1 MKITLYRD
9 CVVRDTYSR
18 VFSPT
23 VFEDYLATLTKTD
36 FDIDSSYAIMGGSF
50 SFDWGIVNAA
60 SPYVYNYMKIDDDD
74 NDIMFYAFIN
84 RVDLANGCVV
94 ISYTNDIWHTFIGGC
109 RMYDSLVNQSKHT
122 PTGKYHFLPIDYL
135 TNERLNWTSLEEFE
149 TIGMT
154 PGTDSL
160 IMAIEAQIYNTRG
173 SGAGASERFPFVM
186 FTEILNRNSQ
196 GFCSI
201 KEAEAFLSVFLTR
214 QGQNKTPDDWVIYFN
229 NQAVSSPIVPK
240 REFENVYGDA
250 GFTFEVINIFYLRKS
265 WMTRFFNK
273 YTIKE
278 NVFLKKTGVPVKYE
292 PYYFEYD
299 NPITGLTDSVMM
311 YTVFQNLDDP
321 SISMVNIAPNG
332 DLYKLKDYEIP
343 VNYKITGIG
352 PYTTVM
358 SAQNNGTTNTM
369 SLLCSV
375 SNFGFRLYLNIYGQ
389 MFEITEFFKLN
400 VPFTAING
408 ETAQLRR
415 LADEEKR
422 DKAITKMVTGTI
434 SGIGKEIQNW
444 TGTSSGTRGAAVAN
458 KIGGTLQNI
467 AKTTET
473 IVTAAIDIKTANA
486 SKYQTNYGQ
495 DVESDSAIN
504 IYYGLGYF
512 TLAAVD
518 NQEEVDFAIDNY
530 GYSMGVVPTT
540 DLPYNPF
547 NLESGYNPTSYS
559 RINLFG
565 SCPQNTLNQ
574 LEGILIKGTK
584 IYYSLEEV
592 NGSTN

>member
-1 MKITLYRD
+1 MKITLYKD

-50 SFDWGIVNAA
+50 SFDWSLVNAA
-60 SPYVYNYMKIDDDD
+60 SPYVYNYMKVDDDD
-74 NDIMFYAFIN
+74 NGIMFYAFVN

-109 RMYDSLVNQSKHT
+109 RMYDSLINQSKHA

-135 TNERLNWTSLEEFE
+135 TNEGLTWNSLEDFE

-154 PGTDSL
+154 SGTDSL
-160 IMAIEAQIYNTRG
+160 IMAIEAQIYNTRSSG
-173 SGAGASERFPFVM
+173 SGSSERFPIVM
-186 FTEILNRNSQ
+186 FTEVLNRDSN
-196 GFCSI
+196 GFYSI

-214 QGQNKTPDDWVIYFN
+214 QGQNKTPGNNLIYFN
-229 NQAVSSPIVPK
+229 NQAVSSPIVPV
-240 REFENVYGDA
+240 RNFANLYGDA

-265 WMTRFFNK
+265 WMDAFFNK
-273 YTIKE
+273 YSVKQ
-278 NVFLKKTGVPVKYE
+278 NVFLKQTSQPVEYP

-299 NPITGLTDSVMM
+299 NPITGSTDSVMM

-332 DLYKLKDYEIP
+332 DLVKLKDYDIP

-358 SAQNNGTTNTM
+358 SAQNNGTVNTM
-369 SLLCSV
+369 SLMCST

-389 MFEITEFFKLN
+389 LFEITEFFKLN

-434 SGIGKEIQNW
+434 GAIGKEISNW
-444 TGTSSGTRGAAVAN
+444 AGTSGGSAGSTPAKV
-458 KIGGTLQNI
+458 GGTLQNI
-467 AKTTET
+467 AKTAET
-473 IVTAAIDIKTANA
+473 IVTAAIDIKTATA
-486 SKYQTNYGQ
+486 SKYQTNYGR
-495 DVESDSAIN
+495 DIESDSAIN
-504 IYYGLGYF
+504 AYYGLGYF

-559 RINLFG
+559 QINLFG
-565 SCPQNTLNQ
+565 SCPQYILNE
-574 LEGILIKGTK
+574 LEGILTQGTK